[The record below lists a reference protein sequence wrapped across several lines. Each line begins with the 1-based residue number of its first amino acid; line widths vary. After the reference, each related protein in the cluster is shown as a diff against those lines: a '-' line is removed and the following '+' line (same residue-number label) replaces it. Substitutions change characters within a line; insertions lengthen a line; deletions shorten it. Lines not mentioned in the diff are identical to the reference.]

1 MARIKAITDPVAGAA
16 AALSEQE
23 QRVLAFVAKGQ
34 TNKEVAV
41 TMGLSDKTVKNY
53 LNSIFHKLNV
63 TRRSEAVAHY
73 LRKYST
79 QEPSS
84 SHRAV

>member
-1 MARIKAITDPVAGAA
+1 
-16 AALSEQE
+16 
-23 QRVLAFVAKGQ
+23 
-34 TNKEVAV
+34 VAV
-41 TMGLSDKTVKNY
+41 AMGLSDKTVKNY
-53 LNSIFHKLNV
+53 LNAIFHKLNV

-73 LRKYST
+73 LRKYSN